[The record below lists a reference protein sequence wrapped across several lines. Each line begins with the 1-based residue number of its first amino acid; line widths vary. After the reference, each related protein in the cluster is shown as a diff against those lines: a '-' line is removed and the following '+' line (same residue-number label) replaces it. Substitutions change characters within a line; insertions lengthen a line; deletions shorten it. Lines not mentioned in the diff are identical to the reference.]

1 MKTLFLAAAL
11 VAAAGL
17 AGAAVA
23 ESLDVRPGDPGGH
36 GPVKVLVIVSSHG
49 LDLSSDAGADR
60 FFGRLSAA
68 VNAACDDRSNGPPL
82 TVARSEEFQTCRAQA
97 LQTAMTY
104 VRSPIVKRRFAAIQ
118 LKDTLR
124 LARR

>member
-1 MKTLFLAAAL
+1 MKTQLLAAAL
-11 VAAAGL
+11 IAAAGL

-23 ESLDVRPGDPGGH
+23 GSLDVRSGNPGGQ
-36 GPVKVLVIVSSHG
+36 GPVRVLVIVSSRG
-49 LDLSSDAGADR
+49 LDLSSDAGADH

-82 TVARSEEFQTCRAQA
+82 TTARRAGFQTCRAQA
-97 LQTAMTY
+97 LQEAMTY
-104 VRSPIVKRRFAAIQ
+104 VRSPIVKRRYAAIE
-118 LKDTLR
+118 LKDNLR